1 MILESTNDIKVDYK
15 GTTDLVTNIDRE
27 VENLIIEKINSH
39 FPDHTILAEESGLNQ
54 KTPDYLWVIDPLDGT
69 TNFVHGYP
77 SFGVSIG
84 LLIKGVPS
92 LGVVTVSYTH
102 LRAHET

>member
-1 MILESTNDIKVDYK
+1 M
-15 GTTDLVTNIDRE
+15 
-27 VENLIIEKINSH
+27 IIEKISTR

-92 LGVVTVSYTH
+92 LGVVMELPSKNLYSAYKGNGAYKNGLPINVSNNSNIYH
-102 LRAHET
+102 VNE